1 MLELTESV
9 TRGGAVLQ
17 QRWGSSHSGEDY
29 FAAEFRVWL
38 LAALGWGCFA
48 AALKGVFLQCL
59 GVGLL
64 YSSTEGPQ
72 RFVGQAICR
81 AMQC

>member
-1 MLELTESV
+1 MLLICSNSLKASW
-9 TRGGAVLQ
+9 GGAVLQ

-29 FAAEFRVWL
+29 
-38 LAALGWGCFA
+38 FA

-72 RFVGQAICR
+72 RFVGQAIRR
-81 AMQC
+81 ASVEWSDIEQN